1 MRCANVGRIGVFLGA
16 LVLSAFA
23 FASVA
28 GAESIAFIVNA
39 GNPASSMSPAELK
52 RLYENDTVKWPD
64 GKNIVLYDL
73 PVKNDARKKVSTAVL
88 GKEAEEVAR
97 DWANKKITNTAKNP
111 PVVVSS
117 GVLVQSRVAEDPGA
131 IGYMP
136 KGDVTNAKVRIIAVI
151 D

>member
-1 MRCANVGRIGVFLGA
+1 MRCLKSGRIFAIAVAFA
-16 LVLSAFA
+16 LSA

-39 GNPASSMSPAELK
+39 GNPVGSMSPAEIK
-52 RLYENDTVKWPD
+52 KFYENDTVKWPD

-88 GKEAEEVAR
+88 GKDADEVAR

-117 GVLVQSRVAEDPGA
+117 GVLVQSRVADDPGA
-131 IGYMP
+131 IGYLP
-136 KGDVTNAKVRIIAVI
+136 KGDVANGKVKIIAVI
-151 D
+151 E